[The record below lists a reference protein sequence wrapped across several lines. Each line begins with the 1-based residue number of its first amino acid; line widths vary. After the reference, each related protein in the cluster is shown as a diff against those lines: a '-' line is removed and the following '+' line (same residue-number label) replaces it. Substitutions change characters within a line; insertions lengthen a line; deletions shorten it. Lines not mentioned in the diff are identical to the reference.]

1 MSKPDD
7 YGVDNPLSIVINHLE
22 KGDYIELAENL
33 LDVFAKTA
41 SDIEQCN
48 LIAKL
53 YSDIRS
59 NQKAEEW
66 TLKTLK
72 MCTEPQQ
79 KYNVRANLAKFYNGI
94 NEPLKSLQY
103 SKINLAVNPKSPDV
117 LLEMVFSYFLNGE
130 LDKSEKILRE
140 LKARESELEQH
151 HRDITNFNLG
161 TYDMLQ
167 GKFLH
172 GLAGFLLNVQRL
184 DLWFNNTPL
193 PFKHWTGGSYPGKT
207 LVMHMA
213 GSGFGDELISIRWL
227 DKAKE
232 LGFRP
237 VYHNYRK
244 DLYPFF
250 IANGYECIDEL
261 EKVPKDSLWCFIMQ
275 APLWFE
281 MKPEKVIRENYLK
294 PSEKTRQKWAWIKD
308 SKKIKVGLRNIG
320 NLKNNKLLYR
330 HIELEEFME
339 SMHKTFDGYDVEFY
353 SLQKG
358 DGEEEMAARPDV
370 ITVSDQ
376 IKSFD
381 DTFAMVEN
389 LDYVVTTCTS
399 VLHAAAISGTKTI
412 GLVPIAAYFTYLSPP
427 TPGRPENTSIWY
439 GDNFRFFKQVK
450 PKNWE
455 LPLQQAHDYIREDLK
470 LTYDNK

>member
-1 MSKPDD
+1 MSKPQEYDA
-7 YGVDNPLSIVINHLE
+7 DNPLSIVIKYLE
-22 KGDYIELAENL
+22 KGDYIDTAESVI
-33 LDVFAKTA
+33 DAFATGA
-41 SDIEQCN
+41 QDIEQCN

-53 YSDIRS
+53 YADIRV
-59 NQKAEEW
+59 NDKAEDW

-72 MCTEPQQ
+72 MCQTPEQ

-94 NEPLKSLQY
+94 NEPLKALQHERV
-103 SKINLAVNPKSPDV
+103 NLAVRPDNPDT
-117 LLEMVFSYFLNGE
+117 LLEMVFSYFLNGQKE
-130 LDKSEKILRE
+130 EAEKILRS
-140 LKARESELEQH
+140 LKSREDQLQQH
-151 HRDITNFNLG
+151 HRDIVNFNLG
-161 TYDMLQ
+161 TYDMMQ

-172 GLAGFLLNVQRL
+172 GLAGFLINVQKL

-193 PFKHWTGGSYPGKT
+193 PFKHWNGGAYPGKT

-213 GSGFGDELISIRWL
+213 GSGFGDELISIRWM
-227 DKAKE
+227 DNARE
-232 LGFRP
+232 MGFKP

-250 IANGYECIDEL
+250 RANGYECIDDIRE
-261 EKVPKDSLWCFIMQ
+261 VPEDSMWCFIMQ
-275 APLWFE
+275 APLWME
-281 MKPEKVIRENYLK
+281 IKPEKVLREHYLK
-294 PSEKTRQKWAWIKD
+294 PSEQARQKWAWMKD

-339 SMHKTFDGYDVEFY
+339 SMHKTFEGYDVEFY

-358 DGEEEMAARPDV
+358 DGEAEMAARPDV
-370 ITVSDQ
+370 ISVSDQ
-376 IKSFD
+376 INSFD

-399 VLHAAAISGTKTI
+399 VLHAAAIAGTKTI

-427 TPGRPENTSIWY
+427 TPGRPKDTSIWY
-439 GDNFRFFKQVK
+439 GDNFRFFCQTK
-450 PKNWE
+450 PKSWE
-455 LPLQQAHDYIREDLK
+455 LPLQQAADYIREDLK
-470 LTYDNK
+470 LNHAK